1 MVNQFLLN
9 ILITVVAI
17 NLFIGGIYIVFLVN
31 ARMILKK
38 QYFQRRFEIKTILTA
53 QQAPSSEDAA
63 KHLGMTTE
71 EFITLCD
78 RSSIDT
84 PEERIAKK
92 DQSEKRKQDEL
103 RRVAD
108 EEAVWRAEQEKMA
121 DQMRKE
127 QEEETS
133 KRRERLRKFGIA

>member
-1 MVNQFLLN
+1 MVNQLLLN

-17 NLFIGGIYIVFLVN
+17 NLLIGGIYIVFLVN
-31 ARMILKK
+31 ARMILKN
-38 QYFQRRFEIKTILTA
+38 QYIQRRFEIKTILAA

-63 KHLGMTTE
+63 KHIGLTTE

-78 RSSIDT
+78 NSNIDT
-84 PEERIAKK
+84 PEQRQDKK
-92 DQSEKRKQDEL
+92 DQAEERKKEEL

-121 DQMRKE
+121 EQMRKE
-127 QEEETS
+127 QEEEAA
-133 KRRERLRKFGIA
+133 KRKERLKKFGIA